1 MTNWLHRG
9 PRAPWM
15 AVAIAILAVGLAAA
29 ADDIKA
35 PRLKGGGPVPTADRL
50 AIGGGEVAVELH
62 VGNDGTVTEVAPL
75 TSTPPFTEAVTAAVR
90 SWRFEP
96 AQDTIDERL
105 VAVPGRV
112 LVLAAFRPPAVY
124 ASPAPGGPSQL
135 LGRPSAALPQPGAL
149 TMPAY
154 PPRVFGDGTVLV
166 EIEMSPAG
174 APREYR
180 VLGPKSGFDAAA
192 LEAVRAWRFGPPSLS
207 RLPDPLYVYA
217 IIGFREPVVT
227 PGAE

>member
-9 PRAPWM
+9 PRALWM
-15 AVAIAILAVGLAAA
+15 AVAIGILAVGLAAA

-35 PRLKGGGPVPTADRL
+35 PRLKGSSPVPIGDRL
-50 AIGGGEVAVELH
+50 AIGGGEVALELH
-62 VGNDGTVTEVAPL
+62 VGNDGAVTKVEPL
-75 TSTPPFTEAVTAAVR
+75 TSTPPFTDAVTAAVR
-90 SWRFEP
+90 SWRFDP
-96 AQDTIDERL
+96 AQDTIDKKL

-112 LVLAAFRPPAVY
+112 LVLAAFRPPTVY
-124 ASPAPGGPSQL
+124 ASPAPGGPTQL
-135 LGRPSAALPQPGAL
+135 LGRPSAALPQPGTL

-154 PPRVFGDGTVLV
+154 PPKVFGDGTVLV

-174 APREYR
+174 AARESR

-192 LEAVRAWRFGPPSLS
+192 LEAVRAWRFGPPVLS

-217 IIGFREPVVT
+217 IVGFREPVVT
-227 PGAE
+227 PGGQ